1 MNWSMSGPHPSGIT
15 IWTLDD
21 PSPFNEVTIHTFGLG
36 FTMTL
41 DRHQAPHFTTFEA
54 ARAAT
59 ESTIESIRNPPP
71 KKRRANANADNV

>member
-1 MNWSMSGPHPSGIT
+1 
-15 IWTLDD
+15 
-21 PSPFNEVTIHTFGLG
+21 VTIHTFGLG

-71 KKRRANANADNV
+71 KKRRGNANADNV